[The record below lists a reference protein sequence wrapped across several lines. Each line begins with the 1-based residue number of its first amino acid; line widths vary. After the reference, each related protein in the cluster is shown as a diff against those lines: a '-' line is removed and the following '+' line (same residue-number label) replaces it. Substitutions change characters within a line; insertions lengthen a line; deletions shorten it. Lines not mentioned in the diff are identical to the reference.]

1 MLIKIKTLTKK
12 ILYISKLTNVKNKK
26 ARILLSVFLA
36 NASVLLDILIIV
48 TFASILNNKVSYENK
63 FVVEVLEFI
72 ISTKTILPVLV
83 FLRFLFLFFRKIKY
97 RKAQFGCSCK
107 FEVLFNERNISK
119 KATYQQVMLIFL

>member
-1 MLIKIKTLTKK
+1 M
-12 ILYISKLTNVKNKK
+12 KNKK

-83 FLRFLFLFFRKIKY
+83 FLRFLFLFLEKLNIEKL
-97 RKAQFGCSCK
+97 SLD
-107 FEVLFNERNISK
+107 VLVNLKSYLMKE
-119 KATYQQVMLIFL
+119 TFLKGNLSTSDAYFL